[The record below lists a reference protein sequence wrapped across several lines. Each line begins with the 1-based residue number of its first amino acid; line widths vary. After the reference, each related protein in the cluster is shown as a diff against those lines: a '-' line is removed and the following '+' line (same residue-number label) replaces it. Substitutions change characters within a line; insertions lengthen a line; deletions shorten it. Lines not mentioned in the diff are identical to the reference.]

1 MATNSETRIG
11 FIGVGTLGRGLA
23 LALDASGY
31 NVTAAASRRR
41 DSAQWLADRVPG
53 CLVMDSAQQVSDAC
67 DLVFVT
73 VPDGAIAD
81 VASLVRWRGAQGVV
95 HCCGAAS
102 VELLESAAASGA
114 SVGAM
119 HPFQTFAGLNDP
131 ADAARR
137 LTGVTFAVAA
147 TGWLDSWLPDL
158 ATALGGR
165 AITVPN
171 DMRAL
176 YHASA
181 VLSCGHV
188 TALLNAAMS
197 LWSQL
202 GMDDGDA
209 LAAVMPLARATIE
222 ALSNVGVTDAV
233 TGPAV
238 RGDAATV
245 KAHMDALQRNSPSLV
260 PLYRQLALASLPL
273 ARSKGVNEA
282 QINLLTDA
290 VAGND
295 RA

>member
-73 VPDGAIAD
+73 VPDGAITD

-147 TGWLDSWLPDL
+147 TGVAGLLASRSGNRPWWPGHYGTKRYARPLP
-158 ATALGGR
+158 R
-165 AITVPN
+165 Q
-171 DMRAL
+171 R
-176 YHASA
+176 
-181 VLSCGHV
+181 
-188 TALLNAAMS
+188 S
-197 LWSQL
+197 LEL
-202 GMDDGDA
+202 RT
-209 LAAVMPLARATIE
+209 PYCPIE
-222 ALSNVGVTDAV
+222 
-233 TGPAV
+233 
-238 RGDAATV
+238 RG
-245 KAHMDALQRNSPSLV
+245 NESLV
-260 PLYRQLALASLPL
+260 A
-273 ARSKGVNEA
+273 
-282 QINLLTDA
+282 T
-290 VAGND
+290 GNG
-295 RA
+295 RR